1 MLLCALLL
9 AVGWPLV
16 SNQNISAS
24 VRLQWTYNLKCHEC
38 SIINTFNCPN
48 LRTCA
53 YEVRRCLI
61 VSIRLNVRELYV
73 YKNCT
78 SNCTFLYPSETPPE
92 APRILKTN
100 SFYFVHCCNS
110 MSCNDG
116 GPTNFERDI
125 LPDYTIEEELEG
137 TVRLGESTFFLSVAS
152 ILVSNTLT

>member
-1 MLLCALLL
+1 MMLLCALLV
-9 AVGWPLV
+9 AVGWLQVTDGYAPWAYHMKCYNCWMINNFFCAKTRACPINLRRCMT
-16 SNQNISAS
+16 ISA
-24 VRLQWTYNLKCHEC
+24 
-38 SIINTFNCPN
+38 
-48 LRTCA
+48 
-53 YEVRRCLI
+53 
-61 VSIRLNVRELYV
+61 RLNVRELYV

-110 MSCNDG
+110 MTCNEG

>member
-1 MLLCALLL
+1 MMLLCALLL
-9 AVGWPLV
+9 AVGWRLV
-16 SNQNISAS
+16 SSQNISA
-24 VRLQWTYNLKCHEC
+24 WTYNLKCHEC
-38 SIINTFNCPN
+38 SIINTFNCPTM
-48 LRTCA
+48 RTCD

-92 APRILKTN
+92 APRVLKTN
-100 SFYFVHCCNS
+100 SFYFVHCCS
-110 MSCNDG
+110 AMSCNDG

-137 TVRLGESTFFLSVAS
+137 TVRLGESTFFLSIAS
-152 ILVSNTLT
+152 ILVSNTLM